1 MGRLPRITRIML
13 LKILQNNLLCK
24 KNTLQDGKK
33 NVSSKNIAFL
43 WNDMKNKEQHTI
55 LKNILWI

>member
-1 MGRLPRITRIML
+1 MGRLPRITRIMF